1 MKLEN
6 QSIDDLHQLALV
18 LYRKDKKA
26 VRELNAL
33 YSAHI
38 AFLAERIRSAPRN
51 GAKK

>member
-6 QSIDDLHQLALV
+6 RAIDDLHQLALV
-18 LYRKDKKA
+18 LFNGDKQA

-38 AFLAERIRSAPRN
+38 VFLAERIRSAPRN